1 MEFNKYQTP
10 VTEDELNELPQEI
23 KEQFLDA
30 INNIPFVKSM
40 ISPDRPRAKDLP
52 RDNEG
57 KIIIDIKYNT
67 VVCI

>member
-40 ISPDRPRAKDLP
+40 ISPDRPRAFRRSFILSFMF
-52 RDNEG
+52 
-57 KIIIDIKYNT
+57 I
-67 VVCI
+67 